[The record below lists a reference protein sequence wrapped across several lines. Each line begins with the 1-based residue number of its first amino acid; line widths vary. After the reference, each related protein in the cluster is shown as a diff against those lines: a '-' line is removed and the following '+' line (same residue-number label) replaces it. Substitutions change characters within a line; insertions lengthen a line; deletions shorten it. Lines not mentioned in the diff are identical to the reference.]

1 MHVRSLEPTRSG
13 MQERN
18 PAAAFLYGTSAFRRV
33 NLSFTLVIS
42 VSGWSVDTLEAR
54 ALRPYTGSM
63 HVHVHGAGGPTRV
76 LKISLAVT
84 LAYIVL
90 LVVAGIR
97 SHSLALLS
105 EAGHNL
111 SDFLALLLS
120 LVAIYFQS
128 RPANPTKT
136 YGYHRAGVLAALV
149 NATSLVAVSFLIFYE
164 AFRRMQHPEHVQASV
179 MMWVAAAGVVMNGL
193 IALLLYRSSRR
204 SSGGFGGDVNLRS
217 ALLHEVGDTLST
229 AAVIAGGWAILVTGN
244 YWIDSALSFG
254 IGALILWSGFGIVR
268 ETLNIL
274 LEGTPRG
281 VALEKV
287 EFAIRSVEG
296 VNDVHDLHCWSI
308 GSETRALSCHISIAD
323 IPPSVSERILRDVKE
338 RLLRDFHIDHT
349 TIQFEHAV
357 CEVAHGC
364 VIPVSESEEH
374 HHHSH

>member
-1 MHVRSLEPTRSG
+1 MH
-13 MQERN
+13 
-18 PAAAFLYGTSAFRRV
+18 A
-33 NLSFTLVIS
+33 
-42 VSGWSVDTLEAR
+42 
-54 ALRPYTGSM
+54 
-63 HVHVHGAGGPTRV
+63 HVHGAGSPKRV
-76 LKISLAVT
+76 LKISLGMT

-120 LVAIYFQS
+120 LVAVYLQS
-128 RPANPTKT
+128 RPASATKT

-149 NATSLVAVSFLIFYE
+149 NAVSLVAVSLFIFYE
-164 AFRRMQHPEHVQASV
+164 AFRRFQHPEPVQASV
-179 MMWVAAAGVVMNGL
+179 MMWVAAAGVLMNGL
-193 IALLLYRSSRR
+193 IALLLYRS
-204 SSGGFGGDVNLRS
+204 GGDVNIRS
-217 ALLHEVGDTLST
+217 ALLHAVGDTLST
-229 AAVIAGGWAILVTGN
+229 AAVIAGGWVILITGN
-244 YWIDSALSFG
+244 TWIDSALSFAIG
-254 IGALILWSGFGIVR
+254 ILILWSGFGIVR

-281 VALEKV
+281 VELELV
-287 EFAIRSVEG
+287 ATMIRSIDG

-323 IPPSVSERILRDVKE
+323 IPPSVSERILRDVKD
-338 RLLRDFHIDHT
+338 RLHHDFRIDHT
-349 TIQFEHAV
+349 TIQFEHV
-357 CEVAHGC
+357 DCEVAHGC